1 MTMPWG
7 AKKKIAFLCVHESL
21 FCTSYRK
28 TCIQFKVRLIKVNK
42 DFFSK
47 KNFPMSTIW

>member
-21 FCTSYRK
+21 LYKLPQNLYSIQSK
-28 TCIQFKVRLIKVNK
+28 THK
-42 DFFSK
+42 
-47 KNFPMSTIW
+47 